1 MLYSR
6 RDAWKGQRVVL
17 GSATL
22 RAAGLRALGGAL
34 FVALAV
40 GAVGYAQ
47 ASASEDA
54 CKDSGYSKKL
64 RKECK
69 EQAEA
74 QQNDA
79 IWSAL
84 AAGGAVGLF
93 RFCGE
98 GLYDRRRQH
107 RGLGP
112 KLGDV
117 QW

>member
-6 RDAWKGQRVVL
+6 RDAWKGQRAVL

-69 EQAEA
+69 EQAEG
-74 QQNDA
+74 QQIA
-79 IWSAL
+79 T
-84 AAGGAVGLF
+84 GGAVGLF

-98 GLYDRRRQH
+98 GLYDRRRQN